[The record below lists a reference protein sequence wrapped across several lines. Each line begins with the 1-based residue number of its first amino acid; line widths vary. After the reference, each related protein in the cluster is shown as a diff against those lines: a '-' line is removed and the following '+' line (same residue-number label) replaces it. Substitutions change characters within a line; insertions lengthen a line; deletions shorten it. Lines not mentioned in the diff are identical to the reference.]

1 MLVARHWL
9 SACMLLGTLLATF
22 HEPAHAAKASY
33 TVAIVPVLPATDIK
47 RRWQPLL
54 DALARETGLSF
65 RFRLYEDN
73 AQIEASLLRSEPDFA
88 MLGAFQLWQAR
99 PHYLP
104 ILRDTRPMIG
114 MVVVRQ
120 DSALHTLNDL
130 HERTLAIPN
139 GSDMTASLLQGQ
151 ILKELKVHPQV
162 KTQRTHVNG
171 LRAVMLGK
179 IDAAVINNYSLQLLP
194 PELTKQ
200 LRVIY
205 RTEPLPPPAFAVA
218 PRVPAT
224 DVRKVKAAFLRLNTT
239 QPAMLEAALM
249 PNITEA
255 DMERDYGILS
265 RILPAEATAHA
276 QP

>member
-1 MLVARHWL
+1 MPVPRHWL
-9 SACMLLGTLLATF
+9 CACMLLGSLLALF
-22 HEPAHAAKASY
+22 HGPAHAANAAY
-33 TVAIVPVLPATDIK
+33 TVAILPVLPATEIK

-73 AQIEASLLRSEPDFA
+73 AQLEASLLRSEPDFA
-88 MLGAFQLWQAR
+88 MLGALQLWHVR

-114 MVVVRQ
+114 MVVVRR
-120 DSALHTLNDL
+120 DSPLHTLNDL
-130 HERTLAIPN
+130 NDRTLALPN
-139 GSDMTASLLQGQ
+139 GSDMTASLLQSQ
-151 ILKELKVHPQV
+151 TLKDLKVRPQI

-179 IDAAVINNYSLQLLP
+179 IDAAVINSYSLQLLP
-194 PELTKQ
+194 PELMQQ
-200 LRVIY
+200 LRIIY

-218 PRVPAT
+218 PRVPDA

-255 DMERDYGILS
+255 DMERDYNILS
-265 RILPAEATAHA
+265 RILPSETAHA

>member
-9 SACMLLGTLLATF
+9 CACMLLGSLLAPFPDT
-22 HEPAHAAKASY
+22 AHAAPAVY
-33 TVAIVPVLPATDIK
+33 TVAIVPVLPATEIK

-54 DALARETGLSF
+54 DQLAQETGLGF

-73 AQIEASLLRSEPDFA
+73 AQLEASLLRGEPDFA
-88 MLGAFQLWQAR
+88 MIGAFQLWHVR

-120 DSALHTLNDL
+120 DSTLHTLSDL
-130 HERTLAIPN
+130 NNRTLALPN
-139 GSDMTASLLQGQ
+139 GSDMTSTLLTSQV
-151 ILKELKVHPQV
+151 LKDLKVRPQL
-162 KTQRTHVNG
+162 KGQRTHVNG

-179 IDAAVINNYSLQLLP
+179 VDAAVINSYSLQLLP
-194 PELTKQ
+194 PELVQQ

-218 PRVPAT
+218 PHVPAAY
-224 DVRKVKAAFLRLNTT
+224 VRKVKAGFMRLNTT
-239 QPAMLEAALM
+239 QPALLEAALL
-249 PNITEA
+249 PNVTEA
-255 DMERDYGILS
+255 DMERDYNILS
-265 RILPAEATAHA
+265 RILPAEALTHA